1 MMPTLGRVRTAL
13 ANSRLQLGALAVVV
27 SAQLIGGHAAMAQAD
42 SPSARDARQAIQE
55 LRRSFRTRPTWG
67 PWVQFIN
74 LEDIEC
80 ELRSG
85 DRAQLTPI
93 EYGAKQLRV
102 EGHSTGPISK
112 RLAGALEERAKEL
125 APLPATEWAAEC
137 RRVGK
142 EQKPVSAE
150 QIQAARTELQ
160 TRLNG
165 LERRL
170 PALRRPNDPW
180 ASYLFWPET
189 RALIQADTPDAA
201 QLDRLEGRWEAAINA
216 WDAPELTEAS
226 FAVRSY
232 IRKFRAYL
240 ANESPEQHAASWDEL
255 ARLLESHQ
263 QSPQSDT
270 SAIAAAVRRRERLG
284 EGSRLT
290 TSIRNELS
298 QPNIVL
304 RARKQWLQSQF
315 SDKIDEPFNMNEV
328 FAGAQ
333 TVGRGTLSA
342 QTRCD
347 VLPSRSVGQW
357 LFKFD
362 GTTQARATGSSE
374 GVTVTSHST
383 TQIHGAKPFTLDARG
398 LHPKPA
404 TVTASTSVV
413 YDNIDA
419 PGRSRRRSEAISQT
433 HGRRPQAE
441 SEGAASAR
449 RSVTQ
454 RMDQD
459 GQELADKFNKTTGDQ
474 LHNRYFD
481 TRRSPPEVRVQAGD
495 DLVTWSCRLEGPDQF
510 AANNAPPTFEPDADV
525 VMSIAASALEDEA
538 LSMLGGKT
546 LTAAQLA
553 KTVAQM
559 LGEPAEEGEEAQD
572 FTAVFENH
580 PCDVQ
585 LADGK
590 IHVRLNICSF
600 ASAEVQYPAMTVDME
615 YVAQQREGQLAL
627 VRQGSVRVKPV
638 VAPGESGISGRQQ
651 TLRLAVQRKLN
662 KALATEFV
670 WAGPSL
676 SAGEAETH
684 RLRIQKAHVDAGWL
698 QVALAPDPKS

>member
-1 MMPTLGRVRTAL
+1 L
-13 ANSRLQLGALAVVV
+13 AHLIDSRAAV
-27 SAQLIGGHAAMAQAD
+27 AQAD
-42 SPSARDARQAIQE
+42 SPAARDARQAIQE
-55 LRRSFRTRPTWG
+55 LRRNFRARPTWE

-80 ELRSG
+80 ELRAG
-85 DRAQLTPI
+85 DRAQLAPI
-93 EYGAKQLRV
+93 EHGAKQLRV

-125 APLPATEWAAEC
+125 TPLPSTEWTAEC

-142 EQKPVSAE
+142 DQKPVSAG
-150 QIQAARTELQ
+150 QIQAARAELQ
-160 TRLNG
+160 ARLND
-165 LERRL
+165 LEKRL

-189 RALIQADTPDAA
+189 RALIRADAPDAA

-226 FAVRSY
+226 FAVRNY
-232 IRKFRAYL
+232 IRVFRAYL
-240 ANESPEQHAASWDEL
+240 ANESPEQHAAAWEEL
-255 ARLLESHQ
+255 ARLLESHHQ
-263 QSPQSDT
+263 APQSDT
-270 SAIAAAVRRRERLG
+270 SAIAAALRHRERLG

-290 TSIRNELS
+290 ASIRGDLS
-298 QPNIVL
+298 HPNIVL
-304 RARKQWLQSQF
+304 RARKPWLQAQF

-328 FAGAQ
+328 YAGAQ

-342 QTRCD
+342 ETRCD

-362 GTTQARATGSSE
+362 GTTQARATGASE

-383 TQIHGAKPFTLDARG
+383 TQIHGSKPFTLDARG
-398 LHPKPA
+398 LHPRPA
-404 TVTASTSVV
+404 AVTAKTSVV

-449 RSVTQ
+449 RHVTA
-454 RMDQD
+454 RMDKD
-459 GQELADKFNKTTGDQ
+459 GKDLADKFNKSTGDQ

-495 DLVTWSCRLEGPDQF
+495 NLVTWSCRLEGPDQF
-510 AANNAPPTFEPDADV
+510 AASNAPPTFEPDADV

-546 LTAAQLA
+546 LTAAQMA
-553 KTVAQM
+553 KVIAQM
-559 LGEPAEEGEEAQD
+559 LGEPAEEGREAQD

-590 IHVRLNICSF
+590 IHVRLNIRSF

-615 YVAQQREGQLAL
+615 YVAQQRDGQLAL

-638 VAPGESGISGRQQ
+638 AAPGEGGISGRQQ
-651 TLRLAVQRKLN
+651 TLRSAVQRKLN
-662 KALATEFV
+662 KALAAEFV

-676 SAGEAETH
+676 SAGEAESR

-698 QVALAPDPKS
+698 QVALAPDSKK